1 VFGDQRGDESFLIR
15 ENGKAALLVVCAAG
29 DGALDWYGLPI
40 RFFPRAGAPVGRT
53 AVEAALTRLDALAKK
68 HGARAITLHET
79 PALALAE
86 LCRARGYAPSERDYA
101 SADLAGGEA
110 GLRKTLRKSFKS
122 LINWG
127 KSNLALEIYAKGN
140 ANPALFQ
147 RYQDF
152 HARVA
157 GRTTRPQASWD
168 IMAAWIAAGHGE
180 LILGSLDGELVTG
193 TMVVDGAETA
203 YYASGVYDRQR
214 FDKPLAHWPLW
225 LGMLHA
231 GGRGLKLFDIGEIP
245 RAGTASEKEVNIG
258 YFKRGFATGIVTQ
271 TVWTRD
277 NPAPT

>member
-1 VFGDQRGDESFLIR
+1 MATSTGWSRRSKRRSASPEPMAEIERATIAHFDDPAFAAVNVHPFTGEFGRRYYPAVFGDQRGDESFLIR

-122 LINWG
+122 LIN
-127 KSNLALEIYAKGN
+127 
-140 ANPALFQ
+140 
-147 RYQDF
+147 
-152 HARVA
+152 
-157 GRTTRPQASWD
+157 
-168 IMAAWIAAGHGE
+168 
-180 LILGSLDGELVTG
+180 
-193 TMVVDGAETA
+193 
-203 YYASGVYDRQR
+203 
-214 FDKPLAHWPLW
+214 
-225 LGMLHA
+225 
-231 GGRGLKLFDIGEIP
+231 
-245 RAGTASEKEVNIG
+245 
-258 YFKRGFATGIVTQ
+258 
-271 TVWTRD
+271 
-277 NPAPT
+277 